1 MILIATVN
9 LELAKKLKKKLLQ
22 LGSKVTV
29 ISPKEKNFL
38 AALGNQSLSSV
49 VIDLV
54 FGSLSLEVCVDTLN
68 GIALRSSVVA
78 LHDDKLPPKQLLP
91 AFSDN
96 ITLTPGSDFTGV
108 LTALGMLGAINSGDF
123 KSFCRN
129 VPTYNIQIPVNL
141 LRRYGGLGIIS
152 IDTACF
158 GKIGLE
164 YGIDVYSKVKDVFQ
178 SILFELWGKEGNFR
192 EDDILC
198 RKSVASNLY
207 YVFLSRSRKT
217 GSLPFPG
224 ALEGVADRVL
234 STLQKSILEELSTRK
249 PRRRIPE
256 CVQNIPV
263 PHVGFIGILNNPC
276 IETSEIIETGL
287 DDARKVSVAQM
298 KRLKGRQLELMQT
311 LIQGEDFLVPHFQA
325 VFRLRDITEEQVKT
339 ADSEGSIEP
348 LSSHIFG
355 FESLIRV
362 NQKRSNELVKCEDL
376 SITGLDAKF
385 LRPDILFALAKSTKV
400 SLELD
405 QACLKQAAEYSFGLP
420 GVLMV
425 NILPR
430 NLYYID
436 RLRTFFHSKSI
447 MFEVS
452 EAEAINNFELMKK
465 SCAILEAH
473 DMGIAADDFGKGFS
487 SLERIIKIKPDVIK
501 FDRSMVENIHE
512 DPVKQAYVKGM
523 VKAAEFIKTTILA
536 EGVEKWE
543 EAKVLQNMG
552 IELIQGF
559 LLHKPQAAHEI
570 LKDLQFEHKTG
581 NLESAS

>member
-9 LELAKKLKKKLLQ
+9 LELAKKLKKRLLK
-22 LGSKVTV
+22 LGSEVTV
-29 ISPKEKNFL
+29 ISPKEKNFM

-54 FGSLSLEVCVDTLN
+54 FGSSSLEVCVDTLN

-78 LHDDKLPPKQLLP
+78 LHDNKLPPKQLLP

-96 ITLTPGSDFTGV
+96 ITLASGSDFTGV
-108 LTALGMLGAINSGDF
+108 LTALGMLGAIDSKDF

-152 IDTACF
+152 IDAACF

-198 RKSVASNLY
+198 RKSVASNIY
-207 YVFLSRSRKT
+207 YVFLSKSRKT

-249 PRRRIPE
+249 PQRRIPE

-311 LIQGEDFLVPHFQA
+311 LIQGEDFLVPKFQA
-325 VFRLRDITEEQVKT
+325 VFRLRDITEEQVRT

-348 LSSHIFG
+348 LNSHIFG

-362 NQKRSNELVKCEDL
+362 NQQRANELVKCDDL

-405 QACLKQAAEYSFGLP
+405 QACLKQAAEYSLGLP

-465 SCAILEAH
+465 SCAILQAH
-473 DMGIAADDFGKGFS
+473 EMGIAADDFGKGFS
-487 SLERIIKIKPDVIK
+487 SLERIIKIRPDVIK

-559 LLHKPQAAHEI
+559 LLHKPQDAQEI
-570 LKDLQFEHKTG
+570 LEDLQLEHKTG